1 MSQVFA
7 HARVGT
13 AEQTAVYGPARQPVL
28 GRYDTHAFI
37 SYEPAS
43 RRQPPTGRFPPPV
56 QAVYNWDEDT
66 NQCHVNSTS

>member
-1 MSQVFA
+1 MSQVLA
-7 HARVGT
+7 HARVGA
-13 AEQTAVYGPARQPVL
+13 AEQTAVYGSARQPVP

-43 RRQPPTGRFPPPV
+43 TRQPPTGRFRPPA
-56 QAVYNWDEDT
+56 QAVYNGGEDT